1 MKIGRRLQDHTPT
14 SFFQLLIHDSI
25 SSFQL
30 KIIPICHFF
39 ELLTHDLI
47 CAFHL
52 SHFVLFP
59 SSGSLVPLSVTAAMS
74 TGGFTAVF
82 DALIDPLCEEDI
94 VLGKDWID
102 LCALNGVSLQFELLP
117 VYSSGDLL
125 FM

>member
-1 MKIGRRLQDHTPT
+1 
-14 SFFQLLIHDSI
+14 
-25 SSFQL
+25 
-30 KIIPICHFF
+30 
-39 ELLTHDLI
+39 
-47 CAFHL
+47 
-52 SHFVLFP
+52 
-59 SSGSLVPLSVTAAMS
+59 MS
-74 TGGFTAVF
+74 TVGFTAVF